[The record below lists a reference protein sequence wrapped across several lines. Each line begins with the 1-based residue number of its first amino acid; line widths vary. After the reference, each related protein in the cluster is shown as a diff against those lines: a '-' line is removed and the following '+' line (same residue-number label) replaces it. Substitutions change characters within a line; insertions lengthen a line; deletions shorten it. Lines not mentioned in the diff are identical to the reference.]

1 MRTLALVAV
10 LALSASVPVSLTAG
24 PTSQQAKPFLGAWNI
39 NGLAPDTAQ
48 IFWLEITEEAGQLK
62 GMFLNRVGNPAPLGI
77 VKVDGSEL
85 IFRAGTA
92 ERPNG
97 PEYRATIENG
107 KLVGHHSVTQGR
119 GGRGRNADPNAPP
132 PPPPTERTVNWVG
145 VRPPTFPPSDAN
157 AKHTYGPPVIL
168 FDNKSLDM
176 WDVQAANRP
185 IGWAIVDGAMTNVP
199 AAPPAEGQRAPTAN
213 NLVSKERFNDF
224 KVEAEYK
231 LGPSCN
237 SGIYLRG
244 RYELQLLED
253 KDDTRTP
260 PILSHMAIYGRT
272 PPLVKASKG
281 AGEWQTMEAIVVGN
295 RVTVTLNGQRVQDNA
310 VILGVTGGMLDN
322 DELAPGPLMVQGDHS
337 GVWIRKL
344 VVTPISK

>member
-1 MRTLALVAV
+1 MLLAITLLLAGTAGFV
-10 LALSASVPVSLTAG
+10 LAQST
-24 PTSQQAKPFLGAWNI
+24 AKPFLGAWNI
-39 NGLAPDTAQ
+39 NGLAPDNAQ
-48 IFWLEITEEAGQLK
+48 IYWLEITEDAGQLK

-77 VKVDGSEL
+77 VKVEGNEL

-107 KLVGHHSVTQGR
+107 KLVGHHTVTQGR
-119 GGRGRNADPNAPP
+119 GGRGRGADPNAPP
-132 PPPPTERTVNWVG
+132 PPPPTERTVNWVV

-157 AKHTYGPPVIL
+157 AKHTYGTPVVL

-176 WDVQAANRP
+176 WDVQVANRP
-185 IGWAIVDGAMTNVP
+185 IGWRIVDGAMTNVP
-199 AAPPAEGQRAPTAN
+199 EAVPEGQRAPTAN
-213 NLVSKERFNDF
+213 NLISKEKFLNF

-231 LGPSCN
+231 LGHENN

-253 KDDTRTP
+253 KDDTRTSP
-260 PILSHMAIYGRT
+260 LLSHMAIYGRT
-272 PPLVKASKG
+272 APLVKASKA

-295 RVTVTLNGQRVQDNA
+295 RVTVTLNGQKVHDNA

-337 GVWIRKL
+337 GVSIRKL
-344 VVTPISK
+344 VVTPIVK